1 MKPIEIDSLEKNMF
15 ITIGNL
21 KKDALN
27 NKNNGFGE
35 YKMIKDMQKSV
46 NDFDFYR
53 LKGDVLQIKA
63 IDLPFIIVN
72 IIGPQPENYIYT
84 SKIDIRD
91 YKFRKL
97 SEEYIKAMIGKD
109 VYKKLKNGKK
119 IDKRNEVEKL
129 IEEFYYDKK
138 EK

>member
-15 ITIGNL
+15 ITIVNL
-21 KKDALN
+21 KKDIDN
-27 NKNNGFGE
+27 NDEFEEAKIIKN
-35 YKMIKDMQKSV
+35 MQESV
-46 NDFDFYR
+46 NKFDFHR

-63 IDLPFIIVN
+63 IDLPFIVVD
-72 IIGPQPENYIYT
+72 IIGTQPQNYIYT

-97 SEEYIKAMIGKD
+97 SSEYIKAMIGNK
-109 VYKKLKNGKK
+109 VYKKLKDGKK
-119 IDKRNEVEKL
+119 IDKRNEIEKL
-129 IEEFYYDKK
+129 VEQFRPSKK